1 MSLLARMQTLSWMV
15 KSARIR
21 ATWPIRSVLMY
32 SFCSMKQLGV
42 FLLPPGWDTSPSQGY
57 PPPPALTSCTHLY
70 TWVERCTVRVKC
82 LAHEHKA
89 MSSASARTLDRSLR
103 LHLYHQSTME
113 PSKNLSIE
121 DFIIYLR
128 ERKGKISSPLG
139 HIEMFYA
146 AKTYHGSHLDST
158 AVVNTIFLL
167 TASVDFQAERWWEY
181 RKLKDTG
188 GTVGKWFVHTV
199 LFLGKT
205 LFFDTQVYKWVCKPK
220 YKLTMDLISFT
231 GYVRA
236 AWGIYIWLNW
246 RDILPFLSRSCT
258 QFLLGSFTI
267 VEYCALMA
275 KLEAQC
281 SRPRHITPSPSLHP
295 GI

>member
-1 MSLLARMQTLSWMV
+1 
-15 KSARIR
+15 
-21 ATWPIRSVLMY
+21 MY

-167 TASVDFQAERWWEY
+167 TASVDFQAER
-181 RKLKDTG
+181 
-188 GTVGKWFVHTV
+188 
-199 LFLGKT
+199 
-205 LFFDTQVYKWVCKPK
+205 
-220 YKLTMDLISFT
+220 
-231 GYVRA
+231 
-236 AWGIYIWLNW
+236 
-246 RDILPFLSRSCT
+246 
-258 QFLLGSFTI
+258 
-267 VEYCALMA
+267 
-275 KLEAQC
+275 
-281 SRPRHITPSPSLHP
+281 
-295 GI
+295 